1 MGQEERTVRERATVE
16 RYEPPVFGID
26 RELWVAEDE
35 ETGCTGIGRVEDEA
49 IGNLVSLVLTHE
61 SAAVD
66 ETEYLKLPGDV
77 REKRWS
83 DAGARKRRGIVERF
97 FEAF

>member
-1 MGQEERTVRERATVE
+1 MGRDAQAVRERATVE
-16 RYEPPVFGID
+16 QYEPPVFGID
-26 RELWVAEDE
+26 RELWVAEDA

-77 REKRWS
+77 RKKRWS
-83 DAGARKRRGIVERF
+83 DVGARKRRGIVERLF
-97 FEAF
+97 DGF